1 MNKQKDEIIILDF
14 GSQYTQLIARRVREL
29 SVYSEILP
37 FNTTSEEIKKRNPK
51 GIILSG
57 GPSSVYQPD
66 SPKSDPA
73 LYSLGI
79 PILGICYGMQL
90 MARQLGGKVQQAKH
104 REYGYARIDV
114 ETESHL
120 FHHLPK
126 GLSVWMSHGDKVE
139 KIPPDFRLIGS
150 SPNAPI
156 AAFENPKQKLFGIQ
170 FHPEVVHTPRGKQIL
185 INFVH
190 EIASCNPT
198 WTMKSFINTTVEEI
212 KAQVCEKEILC
223 AISGGVDSSVTA
235 VLMHRAIEDRL
246 HCLFVDNGLLRYDEA
261 NLVLRN
267 LRDKLGLNINFV
279 NASDRF
285 IHSLKGVIEP
295 EEKRR
300 IIGNLF
306 IKIFEEEAKKLG
318 KVEFLAQGTLY
329 PDVIESTSVQGPSA
343 TIKTHHNVGGL
354 PEQMSL
360 ELIEPLRQL
369 FKDEV
374 RQLGR
379 ELGLA
384 TELLNRQPFPGP
396 GLAVRIIGEV
406 TQEKLAILR
415 QVDGI
420 LIEEI
425 KKADLYEKLWQ
436 SFAVL
441 LGVKSVGVMGD
452 ERTYGQVIAIRAV
465 TSQDGMTADW
475 ARISQELL
483 AAISNRIVNQVKG
496 INRVVYDITSK
507 PPGTIEWE

>member
-1 MNKQKDEIIILDF
+1 MSKKKDKIIILDF

-37 FNTTSEEIKKRNPK
+37 FNTSLEDIKKRNAN
-51 GIILSG
+51 GFIFSG
-57 GPSSVYQPD
+57 SPSSVYQAD
-66 SPKSDPA
+66 SPQSDPE

-90 MARQLGGKVQQAKH
+90 MAHQLGGKVQQASR
-104 REYGYARIDV
+104 REYGHARIEI
-114 ETESHL
+114 ETDSRL

-126 GLSVWMSHGDKVE
+126 KLSVWMSHGDKIE
-139 KIPPDFRLIGS
+139 KMPPGFHLIGNS
-150 SPNAPI
+150 INAPI
-156 AAFENPKQKLFGIQ
+156 AAFENPQSSLFGIQ

-190 EIASCNPT
+190 EIAGCNPT
-198 WTMKSFINTTVEEI
+198 WTMKSFIKTTVEEI
-212 KAQVCEKEILC
+212 KAKVDGKETLC

-235 VLMHRAIEDRL
+235 VLMHQAIGDKL

-261 NLVLRN
+261 NLVLKN

-279 NASDRF
+279 NASNRF
-285 IHSLKGVIEP
+285 IQSLKGVIEP

-318 KVEFLAQGTLY
+318 QVEFLAQGTLY

-360 ELIEPLRQL
+360 ELIEPLRLL

-374 RQLGR
+374 RELGR
-379 ELGLA
+379 ELRLA
-384 TELLNRQPFPGP
+384 EELLIRQPFPGP

-406 TQEKLAILR
+406 TQEKLTMLR
-415 QVDGI
+415 EADGI
-420 LIEEI
+420 IIEEI
-425 KKADLYEKLWQ
+425 KKAGLYEKLWQ

-441 LGVKSVGVMGD
+441 LGIKSVGVMGD
-452 ERTYGQVIAIRAV
+452 ERTYGQVVAIRAV

-475 ARISQELL
+475 ARIPQELL

-496 INRVVYDITSK
+496 VNRVVYDITSK